1 VDGVERDGREID
13 EADVAIEAAVEAE
26 VAEVGG
32 DAVEVGRVVA
42 EDGDG
47 DAGFG
52 FGGSEV
58 VEGVGDVEEELVVAA
73 LVGSNQ
79 LRADPERG
87 GLAGPLE
94 VEEGAA
100 GGEGI
105 FDREVGA
112 VPALAT
118 EVGMVGIA
126 GVGGIEAV
134 G

>member
-1 VDGVERDGREID
+1 MDGVERDGREID
-13 EADVAIEAAVEAE
+13 EVDVTVEAAVEAE

-32 DAVEVGRVVA
+32 DAIEVGRVVA
-42 EDGDG
+42 EDGNG

-52 FGGSEV
+52 LGGSEA

-73 LVGSNQ
+73 LVGSDP

-94 VEEGAA
+94 VEKGAA
-100 GGEGI
+100 SGEGI

-112 VPALAT
+112 VPALSA
-118 EVGMVGIA
+118 EVGVVGIA